1 MGHYLKMNLSVPE
14 DYVEGF
20 VRANNTFLHQ
30 LVFDPVSREA
40 VPLNPYPAHLDVKSL
55 SYAGLYPP
63 QTLSHLLITILEKKK
78 ITGSWSSFMDEL
90 WSFQPARLA
99 SAEEEQRS
107 GTLGFGL
114 WSLVRAPIGTSH
126 RSSSSFMLTDLAVRK
141 GEQPFLLSMS
151 GNIRP
156 VGDFGSPGPG
166 LSGVGRC

>member
-1 MGHYLKMNLSVPE
+1 MTERCCDVKGVTATLFSCQVIRKMGHYLKMNLSVPE

-78 ITGSWSSFMDEL
+78 SLEVGVLSWMN
-90 WSFQPARLA
+90 
-99 SAEEEQRS
+99 
-107 GTLGFGL
+107 FGRFNL
-114 WSLVRAPIGTSH
+114 HV
-126 RSSSSFMLTDLAVRK
+126 
-141 GEQPFLLSMS
+141 
-151 GNIRP
+151 
-156 VGDFGSPGPG
+156 
-166 LSGVGRC
+166 